1 MSSEFFVD
9 LAART
14 LRTALLL
21 AALPLLV
28 GLFVGVIISII
39 QSVTQ
44 IQEQTLVLVPK
55 MLAVAVVLLLFL
67 PWMLQ
72 VLLDFTTT
80 LFIHLPDYVR

>member
-28 GLFVGVIISII
+28 GLFVGVIISIM

>member
-72 VLLDFTTT
+72 VLLDFTAT
-80 LFIHLPDYVR
+80 LFSHLPDYVR

>member
-21 AALPLLV
+21 AALPLLA

-80 LFIHLPDYVR
+80 LFSHLPDYVR

>member
-21 AALPLLV
+21 AALPLLA

-55 MLAVAVVLLLFL
+55 MLVVAVVLLLFL

-72 VLLDFTTT
+72 VLLDFTAT
-80 LFIHLPDYVR
+80 LFSHLPDYVR